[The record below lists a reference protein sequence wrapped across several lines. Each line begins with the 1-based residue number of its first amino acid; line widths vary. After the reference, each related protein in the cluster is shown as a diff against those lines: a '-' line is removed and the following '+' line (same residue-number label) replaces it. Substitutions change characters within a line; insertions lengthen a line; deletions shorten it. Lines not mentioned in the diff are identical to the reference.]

1 MMADVI
7 DKDLLLRVV
16 PAQIKKNI
24 SDDVLDVINGHL
36 ASSETRELFRENIIS
51 FASVL
56 QEGRFKFED
65 YVSAVKYVSFK
76 MLGDSNVVAYTKT
89 FPDRYSRLINE
100 GSTDKE
106 ISAYVAAYHKTKL
119 VTLIFGQT
127 LMPVHIL
134 HNNLFHESIN
144 TMAEIMRD
152 SDTSPKVR
160 SDTAYNLATLLK
172 PPEEAK
178 IKLDVNLKEDSAISA
193 LKETT
198 MELVRQQREMV
209 QSGLWTA
216 QTVAHSG
223 LIIEGE
229 VEDDA

>member
-1 MMADVI
+1 MADVI

-16 PAQIKKNI
+16 PAQVRKNI

-65 YVSAVKYVSFK
+65 YISAVKYVSFK
-76 MLGDSNVVAYTKT
+76 MLGDSNVVSYTKT
-89 FPDRYSRLINE
+89 FPDRYSRLVNE
-100 GSTDKE
+100 GATDKE

-152 SDTSPKVR
+152 ADTSPKVR

>member
-1 MMADVI
+1 
-7 DKDLLLRVV
+7 
-16 PAQIKKNI
+16 
-24 SDDVLDVINGHL
+24 
-36 ASSETRELFRENIIS
+36 
-51 FASVL
+51 
-56 QEGRFKFED
+56 
-65 YVSAVKYVSFK
+65 
-76 MLGDSNVVAYTKT
+76 
-89 FPDRYSRLINE
+89 
-100 GSTDKE
+100 
-106 ISAYVAAYHKTKL
+106 
-119 VTLIFGQT
+119 
-127 LMPVHIL
+127 MPVHIL

>member
-1 MMADVI
+1 MSDTI
-7 DKDLLLRVV
+7 DKDLLLRVLP
-16 PAQIKKNI
+16 PAIKKNI
-24 SDDVLDVINGHL
+24 TPDVIDVINSHL
-36 ASSETRELFRENIIS
+36 ATSESREMFRENLIS
-51 FASVL
+51 FSSVL

-65 YVSAVKYVSFK
+65 YISAVKYVSYK

-89 FPDRYSRLINE
+89 FPDRYQRLCDE
-100 GSTDKE
+100 GMSDKA

-127 LMPVHIL
+127 IMPVHIV
-134 HNNLFHESIN
+134 HQNLFHESII

-152 SDTSPKVR
+152 TDTSPKVR

-178 IKLDVNLKEDSAISA
+178 IKLDVSLNEDSAITA

-198 MELVRQQREMV
+198 MALVAQQRNMLNA
-209 QSGLWTA
+209 GLMNAESVA
-216 QTVAHSG
+216 QSG

-229 VEDDA
+229 VDE